1 MLIKDKFNPIFLEDF
16 EINKNIAIKYK
27 NFYDKYFIPNTLIYG
42 GNGCGKYTFV
52 TAIINSIYKIN
63 IKKTKITLKIDTKDY
78 NLLSSNYHFE
88 ILLDKYNNNLSNLCE
103 LIDNLTESKEVN
115 SNCNIKI
122 IIIRNL
128 SACKTDLL
136 FFLKNKID
144 NSSNN
149 YRFFLITDKISII
162 DQKFRGLFHYI
173 NIPYENKAVIT
184 EFYKKNIKKFNKK
197 IFSNI
202 IKNTKNLNIILSEY
216 ELSLV
221 SRIKPLIELKYNKI
235 YNYILDSL
243 KNPENII
250 KIREEIYD
258 NNIKN
263 NNFEL
268 ILKKLLKNLLNE
280 KTLSNEKKHEIIK
293 EYSNLSK
300 RTIKCYKTQI
310 HYEAL
315 LSNIIYIYHK

>member
-16 EINKNIAIKYK
+16 EINKNLAIKYK
-27 NFYDKYFIPNTLIYG
+27 NFYDRYYIPNTLIYG

-52 TAIINSIYKIN
+52 TALLNNIYKIN
-63 IKKTKITLKIDTKDY
+63 IKKTKITLRIDNKDY

-88 ILLDKYNNNLSNLCE
+88 ILLDKYNYNFNNLCE
-103 LIDNLTESKEVN
+103 LINNLTESKEVN

-122 IIIRNL
+122 IIIRNI
-128 SACKTDLL
+128 SSCKNDLL

-144 NSSNN
+144 NASNN

-162 DQKFRGLFHYI
+162 DTKFRGFFHYI
-173 NIPYENKAVIT
+173 NIPYESKEVIT

-197 IFSNI
+197 IFSSI
-202 IKNTKNLNIILSEY
+202 IKNTSNINIILTDY
-216 ELSLV
+216 ELGLV
-221 SRIKPLIELKYNKI
+221 SRVKSLIELKYNKI
-235 YNYILDSL
+235 YNYIKDSL

-263 NNFEL
+263 NNFDIIL
-268 ILKKLLKNLLNE
+268 KKILKKLLYE
-280 KTLSNEKKHEIIK
+280 KTLTNDKKQEIIK
-293 EYSNLSK
+293 EYSNYSE
-300 RTIKCYKTQI
+300 RTIKCYKKQI